1 MAVTPARLGLIRGRN
16 YKLNSRCS
24 NFEALYFAIEL
35 NFSHSSDIDKQDSYG
50 KTALHCAVSAGQVNT
65 VKYLLHNHANP
76 NLKDHREEAPL
87 HAAVRTGN
95 VEMVEVIFRAFSNMF
110 GRLRIDVGRYTR

>member
-1 MAVTPARLGLIRGRN
+1 MRDCNLQTSTDSP
-16 YKLNSRCS
+16 
-24 NFEALYFAIEL
+24 FFFASL
-35 NFSHSSDIDKQDSYG
+35 DIDKRDSYG

-95 VEMVEVIFRAFSNMF
+95 IEMVEVEFKELKLLF
-110 GRLRIDVGRYTR
+110 